1 MVFLAIGV
9 LMIGLHFAGIGPSA
23 AWTWEISGDL
33 WKFCL
38 PFALAMAW
46 WSFAD
51 KSGLNK
57 RREIEKMDAK
67 KAARRQENM
76 ISLGTDTR
84 SSRKGGKR

>member
-1 MVFLAIGV
+1 MLFVAIGV
-9 LMIGLHFAGIGPSA
+9 LLIGLHFAGIGPFA
-23 AWTWEISGDL
+23 AWTWEITGDL

-46 WSFAD
+46 WAWAD

-67 KAARRQENM
+67 KAARRKENM
-76 ISLGTDTR
+76 VSLGTDTR
-84 SSRKGGKR
+84 SSRKGNKR